1 MNRRSVPFRSTF
13 ILTALAT
20 LAFAIWWATRPALLP
35 SLTLSLTDGRQM
47 HLADFRGR
55 PLVLDFWS
63 VDCPIC
69 LADMPALAELLPA
82 IEARDARL
90 IGVNIPQDPPPAIM
104 AAAATLA
111 PPWPLAL
118 DPRGELAAAVGGIV
132 GTPTL
137 IILDREGRVHQ
148 RLIGK
153 LDADALLA
161 ALDTL
166 N

>member
-1 MNRRSVPFRSTF
+1 M
-13 ILTALAT
+13 
-20 LAFAIWWATRPALLP
+20 
-35 SLTLSLTDGRQM
+35 
-47 HLADFRGR
+47 
-55 PLVLDFWS
+55 LDFWS

-69 LADMPALAELLPA
+69 LADMPALAALLPE
-82 IEARDARL
+82 IEARGARL
-90 IGVNIPQDPPPAIM
+90 IGVNIPQDPPPVIM
-104 AAAATLA
+104 EAATTLA

-137 IILDREGRVHQ
+137 VILDHEGRVHQ
-148 RLIGK
+148 RLVGE

-161 ALDTL
+161 VLDAL